1 MIFTNSFVNCECIE
15 IYIIINKIIVFEMC
29 KQLQIESYSFSKLK
43 PLRDYNEQLI
53 KKFIIYYLLSIL
65 NVHDYKKNL
74 CFIFII
80 KIKQYNLILEKL

>member
-1 MIFTNSFVNCECIE
+1 MNCECIK

-53 KKFIIYYLLSIL
+53 KKFIIYYLLPTL

-74 CFIFII
+74 YFILIA